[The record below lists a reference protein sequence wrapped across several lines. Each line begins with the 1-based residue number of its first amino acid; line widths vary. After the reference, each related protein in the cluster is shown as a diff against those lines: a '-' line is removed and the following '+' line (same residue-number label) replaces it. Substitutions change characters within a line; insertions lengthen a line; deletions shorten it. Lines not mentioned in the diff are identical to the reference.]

1 MEKRKLQT
9 KDLITVG
16 IFTAIYY
23 VLFFA
28 VGMIGYVPIF
38 YVVLPVILPIVCGIP
53 FMLFLTK
60 VRAFGMVTI
69 MGTILGGLMVITGYT
84 FLPIVAG
91 FAFGLIADLIFMA
104 GNYQSKKLSVLGYSV
119 FSFWILGITMVPFW
133 VMRESFENMML
144 DSMGVE
150 YTRAVLDNFDT
161 FSWAFP
167 ILVLIGGALGAFL
180 GLAMLTGVINRM
192 GPSLFMGYYLLT
204 TTTVSEFIAAMERV
218 RLPKQIIIYLRHL
231 RTCRTPV
238 LGFPGSMARFLRTPG
253 LQRRAVS
260 IANDQPLS
268 LSKSFLLSR

>member
-69 MGTILGGLMVITGYT
+69 MGTLLGGLMVITGHT
-84 FLPIVAG
+84 FLPIIAG

-104 GNYQSKKLSVLGYSV
+104 GNYQSKKLSVVGYSV
-119 FSFWILGITMVPFW
+119 FSFWILGMLVPFW
-133 VMRESFENMML
+133 VMRESFEKMML

-150 YTRAVLDNFDT
+150 YTRAVLDHFDT
-161 FSWAFP
+161 FSWAF
-167 ILVLIGGALGAFL
+167 
-180 GLAMLTGVINRM
+180 
-192 GPSLFMGYYLLT
+192 
-204 TTTVSEFIAAMERV
+204 
-218 RLPKQIIIYLRHL
+218 
-231 RTCRTPV
+231 
-238 LGFPGSMARFLRTPG
+238 RFLPSSAASSG
-253 LQRRAVS
+253 L
-260 IANDQPLS
+260 
-268 LSKSFLLSR
+268 FLDWLC